1 MDFNTI
7 QTYSA
12 DIFIAFVVVVGGG
25 IILVSYLR
33 SLLRRWRR
41 KPEIPDMKKPPT
53 STDYVIAIAASVAI
67 PLLVLI
73 GAIADKV
80 FDLP

>member
-7 QTYSA
+7 QTYST

-25 IILVSYLR
+25 IILVSCLR

-41 KPEIPDMKKPPT
+41 K
-53 STDYVIAIAASVAI
+53 S
-67 PLLVLI
+67 
-73 GAIADKV
+73 
-80 FDLP
+80 